1 MRNSGWTFVPT
12 IFVISRLFFFGVGI
26 AAAALLPTVTPPGHP
41 PPALGFL
48 DLWSR
53 WDAGD
58 YLAIASI
65 GYVVDA
71 PHETAYF
78 PLFPL
83 LIRVGATLGGG
94 PALWG
99 VLVSLVATF
108 FALYFLYRIAE
119 KHWGLKVAR
128 ATVLTFA
135 FFPTAFFLNAVY
147 TEALFVALSAGSF
160 WAANVRR
167 DLLLAGI
174 LGALAAATR
183 NIGVLLL
190 IPLSY
195 EWLRNRREF
204 GWRGALGV
212 GIVPAGLVAYMTFL
226 WARFGD
232 PSITREQ
239 EHVHF
244 ARELTNPLSTLKE
257 AWTEAG
263 EGMRYVIDPTSLFF
277 DQAAQHVFG
286 GAAFEASHTVD
297 LAFLFLF
304 LFLIGVGLVVLPLE
318 LMPLWAYTFLI
329 VMMPLV
335 EASGY
340 SPLLSLPRFVLEAFL
355 LFFVLGY
362 LLSYSRLALYVW
374 VFVSGGLG
382 AVLAALFV
390 TGHWVA

>member
-1 MRNSGWTFVPT
+1 MRNSGWAFILM
-12 IFVISRLFFFGVGI
+12 IFVLSRLFFFGVGI
-26 AAAALLPTVTPPGHP
+26 AAAALLPVVVNTEGQEL
-41 PPALGFL
+41 ARGFL

-53 WDAGD
+53 WDGGH
-58 YLAIASI
+58 YLFIATE
-65 GYVVDA
+65 GYDLNA
-71 PHETAYF
+71 PERTAF
-78 PLFPL
+78 LPLFPL
-83 LIRVGATLGGG
+83 LIRLGAALGGT
-94 PALWG
+94 PAFWG

-108 FALYFLYRIAE
+108 FALSFLYQIAE

-135 FFPTAFFLNAVY
+135 FFPTAFFLNSVY

-160 WAANVRR
+160 WAADVRR

-183 NIGVLLL
+183 NLGVLLL
-190 IPLSY
+190 IPLGY

-212 GIVPAGLVAYMTFL
+212 GVVPAGLVAYMTFL

-232 PSITREQ
+232 PFITREQ
-239 EHVHF
+239 ERVHF

-277 DQAAQHVFG
+277 DQAFY
-286 GAAFEASHTVD
+286 GAALEASRTVD
-297 LAFLFLF
+297 LAFTLLF
-304 LFLIGVGLVVLPLE
+304 LFLIGVGLAVLPAGL
-318 LMPLWAYTFLI
+318 LGLWPYASLLVLVPLLTPGGW
-329 VMMPLV
+329 
-335 EASGY
+335 
-340 SPLLSLPRFVLEAFL
+340 SPLMSLPRYVLAAFP

-362 LLSYSRLALYVW
+362 LLSHNRPALYLW
-374 VFVSGGLG
+374 LFVSGGLG
-382 AVLAALFV
+382 AVIAALFV
-390 TGHWVA
+390 TNHWVA

>member
-26 AAAALLPTVTPPGHP
+26 AAAALLPTVTTPGHP

-53 WDAGD
+53 WDGGD
-58 YLAIASI
+58 YLAIASV

-83 LIRVGATLGGG
+83 LIRVGAALGGG

-277 DQAAQHVFG
+277 DQAFYGTAL
-286 GAAFEASHTVD
+286 EASRTVD
-297 LAFLFLF
+297 LAVTLLF
-304 LFLIGVGLVVLPLE
+304 LFLIGVGLAVLPPGL
-318 LMPLWAYTFLI
+318 LGLWVYASLLVLVPLLTPGGW
-329 VMMPLV
+329 
-335 EASGY
+335 
-340 SPLLSLPRFVLEAFL
+340 SPLMSLPRYVLAAFP

-362 LLSYSRLALYVW
+362 LLSHSRPALYLW
-374 VFVSGGLG
+374 LFVSGGLG

-390 TGHWVA
+390 TNHWVA

>member
-1 MRNSGWTFVPT
+1 M
-12 IFVISRLFFFGVGI
+12 IFVLSRLFFFGVGI
-26 AAAALLPTVTPPGHP
+26 GAGALLPVVVNKEGQEI
-41 PPALGFL
+41 ARGFL
-48 DLWSR
+48 DLWAR
-53 WDAGD
+53 WDGGQ
-58 YLAIASI
+58 YLAIATE
-65 GYVVDA
+65 GYDLNA
-71 PHETAYF
+71 PERTAFF

-83 LIRVGATLGGG
+83 LIRLGAALGGP
-94 PALWG
+94 PASWG

-108 FALYFLYRIAE
+108 FALCFLYRIAE

-167 DLLLAGI
+167 DLLLAGV

-183 NIGVLLL
+183 NLGVLLL
-190 IPLSY
+190 IPLGY

-212 GIVPAGLVAYMTFL
+212 GIVPVGLAGYMTFL
-226 WARFGD
+226 WIRFGD
-232 PSITREQ
+232 PFITMAQQRLHWLRET
-239 EHVHF
+239 
-244 ARELTNPLSTLKE
+244 TNPLTTLKN

-263 EGMRYVIDPTSLFF
+263 EGMRHILDPTSLFF
-277 DQAAQHVFG
+277 DKAAQRVFG

-329 VMMPLV
+329 VMMPLI